1 MKIKIKFKLYLLVNL
16 LKKRLKQVGS
26 LIHSRTEIESIQ
38 QVALKLNGAAQ
49 YRVTTF
55 DENIFTLGDIGTV
68 AGSDGN
74 EYNICDWCI

>member
-16 LKKRLKQVGS
+16 LKKKIKTS
-26 LIHSRTEIESIQ
+26 WIINSTPEYEIESIQ

-55 DENIFTLGDIGTV
+55 DEISSLLVILEQLLVLMGMSTTFL
-68 AGSDGN
+68 
-74 EYNICDWCI
+74 